1 MTSPSYNHDPCDV
14 TFSACFTGYDPTESC
29 QACSD
34 GYYRLGGYCTLC
46 PPTVLARYL
55 FPLQYSLYLSA
66 LIVFCLSFDKII
78 KISSI
83 SIFIR
88 FIQTTYL
95 LLFFDMSWQGT
106 FKGLFVESN
115 GIAAPPYYNTLIF
128 DLEYFPTFKAVS
140 LWMPMFFFPDFK
152 QMSVEKCAGS
162 SPMFK
167 VLSPYTYAWVAPV
180 GFWIFGWLGWAV
192 RHGPPIMQTLTKFT
206 TLFEGNRRRRAV
218 RLESVD
224 HSERVVTGQK
234 DLHRHYGLGVGLALL
249 LAPYFSREFLA
260 YLTCEWNPVLKT
272 TVCSAAS
279 SYLTGLN
286 VACFILAVLGL
297 GVVFL
302 LDPRKDG
309 PYLYLCKGKTKRR
322 KKWEFFVR

>member
-55 FPLQYSLYLSA
+55 FPLQSSLYLSA

-106 FKGLFVESN
+106 
-115 GIAAPPYYNTLIF
+115 
-128 DLEYFPTFKAVS
+128 
-140 LWMPMFFFPDFK
+140 
-152 QMSVEKCAGS
+152 
-162 SPMFK
+162 
-167 VLSPYTYAWVAPV
+167 
-180 GFWIFGWLGWAV
+180 LGPLRRV
-192 RHGPPIMQTLTKFT
+192 KRH
-206 TLFEGNRRRRAV
+206 RR
-218 RLESVD
+218 S
-224 HSERVVTGQK
+224 
-234 DLHRHYGLGVGLALL
+234 ALL
-249 LAPYFSREFLA
+249 QHPD
-260 YLTCEWNPVLKT
+260 
-272 TVCSAAS
+272 
-279 SYLTGLN
+279 
-286 VACFILAVLGL
+286 I
-297 GVVFL
+297 
-302 LDPRKDG
+302 
-309 PYLYLCKGKTKRR
+309 
-322 KKWEFFVR
+322 